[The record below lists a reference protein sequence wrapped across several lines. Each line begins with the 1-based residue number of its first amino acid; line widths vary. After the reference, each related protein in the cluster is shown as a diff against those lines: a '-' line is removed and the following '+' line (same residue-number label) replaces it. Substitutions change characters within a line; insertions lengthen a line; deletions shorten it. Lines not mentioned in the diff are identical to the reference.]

1 MQEEHVPCYKKQ
13 LVSNS
18 ESAFY
23 LLNGYVYFVQ
33 PL

>member
-1 MQEEHVPCYKKQ
+1 MQEKHVLCYKKE

-23 LLNGYVYFVQ
+23 LLNGYVYFV
-33 PL
+33 